1 MITCRSSRHGRVAS
15 SAIARSPGI
24 SAVDRSVARVLHD
37 PFSSRWCFLLL
48 SVVRS
53 GPTARSLSSALSDS
67 RPSLFR
73 MSVPS
78 GLPGLLDSHD
88 ALHEGYRVIRLLQLL
103 QQLWIDLPSLEL
115 LRLSCVMRTA
125 KRRTFDTGEVQV
137 CVHAEI
143 GRWAARS
150 APSLRSRPRWHSLT
164 VESPLEVQYLQVP
177 GPLAVLALYLSFTLR
192 HLCRAHITFV
202 HNIAL
207 RCCGHV
213 NAMFV
218 IFLPSTVRWQ

>member
-1 MITCRSSRHGRVAS
+1 MLRVAPFVAEIVTNTAHSVPLQCWVCKVITCRSSRHGRVAFS
-15 SAIARSPGI
+15 TIARSPGI

-48 SVVRS
+48 SGVRS
-53 GPTARSLSSALSDS
+53 GPSARSLSSALSDS

-73 MSVPS
+73 MSVVS
-78 GLPGLLDSHD
+78 GLPVLLDSHD

-103 QQLWIDLPSLEL
+103 QQLWIDLPSLKL

-150 APSLRSRPRWHSLT
+150 APSLRSRP
-164 VESPLEVQYLQVP
+164 
-177 GPLAVLALYLSFTLR
+177 
-192 HLCRAHITFV
+192 
-202 HNIAL
+202 
-207 RCCGHV
+207 
-213 NAMFV
+213 
-218 IFLPSTVRWQ
+218 